1 VQAVLE
7 ESAAQQWAVAQRL
20 ALRSSLKEKESAQMK
35 DLALR
40 LARLKTVI
48 KACISGH
55 GSVIQIAQA
64 SGYQVVSVRADIM
77 NFNIANHGRQ
87 PVDVARKL
95 LLSRACRYCLLW
107 I

>member
-1 VQAVLE
+1 VQAALE

-48 KACISGH
+48 KACMSGH
-55 GSVIQIAQA
+55 GSVIQIAQVN
-64 SGYQVVSVRADIM
+64 GYQDTNVRADIID
-77 NFNIANHGRQ
+77 FEIANYGRQ
-87 PVDVARKL
+87 PVAFARL
-95 LLSRACRYCLLW
+95 F
-107 I
+107 